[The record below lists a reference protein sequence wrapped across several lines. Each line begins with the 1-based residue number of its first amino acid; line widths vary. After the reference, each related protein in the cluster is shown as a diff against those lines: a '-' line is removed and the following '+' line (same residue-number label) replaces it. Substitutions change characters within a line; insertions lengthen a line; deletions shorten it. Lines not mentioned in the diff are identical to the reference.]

1 MLTRRDV
8 LYQFGAAGAALLA
21 LRSGASFGAIAPQTP
36 VRFDVPPGACDSHV
50 HVFDPKFPLAERR
63 VYTPPPATV
72 EDLLELQRALRFD
85 RVVLVQPSVYG
96 TDNSCHLDA
105 LRQLGP
111 RARGVMVIGK
121 DTSQTELD
129 DWAGIGVRGVRLNLE
144 TIVGGAFDAAAA
156 KAVLD
161 NAVEKLRGRNWH
173 IQIYTRLSVLTALKE
188 QLAQLPLPVVVDH
201 FGRAVVG
208 EGPDQAGFDTLLDL
222 VKSGRAYV
230 KISAAHRMEKT
241 TELYPEV
248 TSLAQALV
256 AANPDRVLW
265 GTDWPHVNSAY
276 GRTHGATAIAPP
288 IPIDNGL
295 VLNQL
300 AAKWVPEPAIRRKI
314 LVENPARLYGF
325 GVPLPEAEIPTGTVR
340 VPEPAGASR

>member
-1 MLTRRDV
+1 MLTRREL
-8 LYQFGAAGAALLA
+8 LYQFGFAGAAVVA
-21 LRSGASFGAIAPQTP
+21 LRPRLAFGATAPQTP
-36 VRFDVPPGACDSHV
+36 PNFEVPPGACDSHV
-50 HVFDPKFPLAERR
+50 HVFDPKFPLIERR

-72 EDLLELQRALRFD
+72 EDLLELQRALRFE

-105 LRQLGP
+105 LRRLGA

-129 DWAGIGVRGVRLNLE
+129 DMAGIGVRGVRLNLE
-144 TIVGGAFDAAAA
+144 TTTAGAFDASAA

-173 IQIYTRLSVLTALKE
+173 IQIYTRLSILTALKD
-188 QLAQLPLPVVVDH
+188 QLAQLPFPVVVDH
-201 FGRAVVG
+201 FGRAAAG
-208 EGPDQAGFDTLLDL
+208 EGPQQPGFDTLLDL

-241 TELYPEV
+241 TDLYPEV
-248 TSLAQALV
+248 TSIAQALV
-256 AANPDRVLW
+256 AANPDRVVW

-276 GRTHGATAIAPP
+276 GRTHGAGVIAPP
-288 IPIDNGL
+288 FPIDNGL

-300 AAKWVPEPAIRRKI
+300 AAKWVPDPAIRKKV
-314 LVENPARLYGF
+314 LVDNPARLYGF
-325 GVPLPEAEIPTGTVR
+325 EAVAVQEVPTGS
-340 VPEPAGASR
+340 VPAAAGAGR